1 VAVMM
6 DRRALL
12 TSGVAAGVAALGGM
26 EGNAAAASRKRRS
39 KDEPFGYCLNTST
52 LSGQKLPITEVVDI
66 AAKAGY
72 EALEPW
78 IRDLDD
84 HVKAGKSLADLGK
97 QIADRGMTVESA
109 IGFAGWIVDDPA
121 KRKEALEQSKR
132 EMEMVKQIGGKRVA
146 APPVGATDRTDM
158 DLLVIA
164 SRYRDLLEVGR
175 QVGVVPQL
183 EVWGF
188 SKTLNRLGAA
198 AMVAIEAGHPD
209 ACILADIYHLYKGG
223 SGYGGLKLLAGDSMH
238 VLHVNDFPA
247 NPPRETISDAQ
258 RVYPGDGTAPLDQI
272 FRDLNAMGYQGYLS
286 LELFNREYWK
296 QDAFQVAKT
305 GLEKTRSAVR
315 KALKGAP

>member
-1 VAVMM
+1 M

-12 TSGVAAGVAALGGM
+12 VGGLAAGAAVLGGKP
-26 EGNAAAASRKRRS
+26 EGAAAAPRKRRS
-39 KDEPFGYCLNTST
+39 KEEPFGYCLNTST
-52 LSGQKLPITEVVDI
+52 LSGHKLPLPELVDV

-78 IRDLDD
+78 LRDIEAYQ
-84 HVKAGKSLADLGK
+84 KGGGSLEDLRK
-97 QIADRGMTVESA
+97 RIADHGMTVESA
-109 IGFAGWIVDDPA
+109 IGFAAWIVDDPA

-132 EMEMVKQIGGKRVA
+132 EMELVRQIGGKRVA
-146 APPVGATDRTDM
+146 APPVGATDRA
-158 DLLVIA
+158 DLDPLVIA
-164 SRYRDLLEVGR
+164 ERYRALLEVGR

-188 SKTLNRLGAA
+188 SKTLNRLGTAA
-198 AMVAIEAGHPD
+198 SVAIEAGHPD

-238 VLHVNDFPA
+238 VLHVNDYPA
-247 NPPRETISDAQ
+247 DPPRETITDAQ

-272 FRDLNAMGYQGYLS
+272 FRDLDAMGYRGYLS
-286 LELFNREYWK
+286 LELFNRDYWK

-305 GLEKTRSAVR
+305 GLEKTRAAVR
-315 KALKGAP
+315 KALKGTA

>member
-1 VAVMM
+1 M

-12 TSGVAAGVAALGGM
+12 TTGVAAGMAALGGIAG
-26 EGNAAAASRKRRS
+26 EAGAAPRKRRS
-39 KDEPFGYCLNTST
+39 KEEPFGYCLNTST
-52 LSGQKLPITEVVDI
+52 LSGHKLRFTEVVDI

-78 IRDLDD
+78 IRDLEGYVKEGGSLDD
-84 HVKAGKSLADLGK
+84 LRKR
-97 QIADRGMTVESA
+97 IADHGMTVESA
-109 IGFAGWIVDDPA
+109 IGFAAWIVDDPA

-132 EMEMVKQIGGKRVA
+132 EMEMVRQIGGKRVA

-158 DLLVIA
+158 DPLVIA
-164 SRYRDLLEVGR
+164 DRYRALLEVGR

-188 SKTLNRLGAA
+188 SKTLNRLGIAA
-198 AMVAIEAGHPD
+198 AVAIETGHPD
-209 ACILADIYHLYKGG
+209 ACILADVYHLYKGG

-238 VLHVNDFPA
+238 VLHVNDYPA
-247 NPPRETISDAQ
+247 DPPRETISDAQ

-272 FRDLNAMGYQGYLS
+272 FRDLNEMGYRGYLS
-286 LELFNREYWK
+286 LELFNRDYWK

-305 GLEKTRSAVR
+305 GLDKTKAAVR
-315 KALKGAP
+315 KALKGVA